1 MLKRIQTLLITLALC
16 TGAAWAG
23 DFEDGEAAILKG
35 EKKVA
40 LDKYKRAAAQGDV
53 RAYVLLGHIYDWG
66 QGVAQDHAEAARWFR
81 LAGIKGNAA
90 GQFNI
95 GLMYA
100 KGRGV
105 VQDFSEAV
113 RWYKLAAA
121 QGFDVA
127 QNGLGY
133 MYNNG
138 QGLVQDYVRA
148 HMWYNLAGM
157 KGDNKIAVENRD
169 NLAEKMTSQQIAE
182 AQKLARECQARNFK
196 NCD

>member
-1 MLKRIQTLLITLALC
+1 MLKGLQTLLITLALC
-16 TGAAWAG
+16 VGTVWAG

-66 QGVAQDHAEAARWFR
+66 QGVAEDHAEAARWFR
-81 LAGIKGNAA
+81 LAAIKGNAS

-95 GLMYA
+95 GFMYA

-105 VQDFSEAV
+105 VQDYSEAV
-113 RWYKLAAA
+113 RWYKLAAE
-121 QGFDVA
+121 QGYAVA

-133 MYNNG
+133 MYRKG
-138 QGLVQDYVRA
+138 QGLAQDYVRA
-148 HMWYNLAGM
+148 HMWYNLAAI
-157 KGDNKIAVENRD
+157 KGDYKIAVENRD
-169 NLAEKMTSQQIAE
+169 NIASEMTSQQIAE